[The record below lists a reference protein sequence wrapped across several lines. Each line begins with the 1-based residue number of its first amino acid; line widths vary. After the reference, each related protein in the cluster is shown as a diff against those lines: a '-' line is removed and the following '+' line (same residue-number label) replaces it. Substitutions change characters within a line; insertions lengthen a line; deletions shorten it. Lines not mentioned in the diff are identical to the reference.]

1 MKKFFRFRLSGLSL
15 LECVVSLALV
25 VLITGMAVKFWDP
38 LITKWRTMQQEQHYP
53 LVLDEVEVAVLQEP
67 FENYFN
73 WAQHQG
79 GIPVKSMP
87 IDLGKNN
94 YHAELSLLK
103 REGIDYQYGVPLWV
117 EIFTVAPHKK
127 LLMAYP
133 LMKRREE

>member
-73 WAQHQG
+73 WAQYQN

-87 IDLGKNN
+87 VDLGKNN

-117 EIFTVAPHKK
+117 EIFTASPHKK